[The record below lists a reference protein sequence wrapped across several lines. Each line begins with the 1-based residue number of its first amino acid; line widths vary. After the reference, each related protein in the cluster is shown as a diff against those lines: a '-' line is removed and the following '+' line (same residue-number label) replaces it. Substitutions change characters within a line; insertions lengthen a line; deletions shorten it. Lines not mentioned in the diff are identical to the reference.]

1 MKATGV
7 VRRIDELGRLVIPKE
22 IRRTLRIRE
31 GESLEVFVDSNSII
45 LKKYSIMR
53 NIDELA
59 FNLTDSF
66 YSFLKKSVVITDND
80 SIIACSSNLKNKLIN
95 CKVSDEIIEY
105 IKDRKEILKDSLE
118 SINLTDDYSLVTKY
132 VLCPVVSNSDCVGL
146 VLIFDE
152 DRIADEEMKMCMI
165 ASKILSKAIEE

>member
-1 MKATGV
+1 MSRVMKVAQVGCGKMSEYTMRYVQEKGGKILKATGV

-66 YSFLKKSVVITDND
+66 Y
-80 SIIACSSNLKNKLIN
+80 
-95 CKVSDEIIEY
+95 
-105 IKDRKEILKDSLE
+105 
-118 SINLTDDYSLVTKY
+118 
-132 VLCPVVSNSDCVGL
+132 
-146 VLIFDE
+146 
-152 DRIADEEMKMCMI
+152 
-165 ASKILSKAIEE
+165 